1 MKLLK
6 IANVNLPSKGPTAN
20 ATKKHEMHPNTLKIK
35 SVFKSIKLF
44 NFSFVNNDNISKII
58 TSLDST
64 KKTSGVIPT
73 EIVNLVNKEICKDL
87 AHRINES
94 IKKNQFPNELK
105 ASDITLR
112 KRIERKLNKEIYRHV
127 SVLPTISKIVER
139 VLFNQLT
146 NFSNKFL
153 SPLLCGFRKGYST
166 QFAGINFL
174 KK

>member
-1 MKLLK
+1 MALLK
-6 IANVNLPSKGPTAN
+6 MANVNLPCKGPTAN
-20 ATKKHEMHPNTLKIK
+20 ATRKHEMHPSTLKIK

-127 SVLPTISKIVER
+127 SVVPTISKIVER

-146 NFSNKFL
+146 NFQISFFL
-153 SPLLCGFRKGYST
+153 HLCVVLGKGAAHNL
-166 QFAGINFL
+166 QA
-174 KK
+174 